1 MLDII
6 VVNDFTIGQESN
18 MDAIFSLDVIPS
30 GTDSCYQYFS

>member
-1 MLDII
+1 MLDLI

-18 MDAIFSLDVIPS
+18 MEATYRLDIILS